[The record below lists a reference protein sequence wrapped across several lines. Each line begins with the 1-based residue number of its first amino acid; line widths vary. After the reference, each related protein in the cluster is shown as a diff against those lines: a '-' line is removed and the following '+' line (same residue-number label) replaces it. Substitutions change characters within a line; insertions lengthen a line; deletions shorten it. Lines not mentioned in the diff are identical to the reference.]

1 MPLKKKISMFVNID
15 KYFFSHRL
23 PIAQAAKKNDF
34 EMTVYAEFTQTNKD
48 TSINDFNLLNSPLKR
63 SSKSIFSIMLELFK
77 AYRLIKKDKP
87 SLIHAVTIRPI
98 LILGIIARFTSIPF
112 IGSFAGLGPV
122 FTAKSYGQKI
132 RLFII
137 LRVLKFIF
145 SRNNSGIICQNTS
158 DRSLLEDFGVA
169 SKKDMLLIRG
179 SGVNLEKFSP
189 LKKRNTTEK
198 YILMSSRILLDK
210 GIKEYCLA
218 AKKVRQKFGNE
229 IKFKLSGM
237 IDSFSSSGM
246 SQNAIDLLTKKYGV
260 EYLGDREDMPE
271 LLASAM
277 IFVLPSYY
285 PEGLPKVL
293 LEAAASGVAIITTD
307 HHGCRDAIID
317 KETGLLIKVK
327 NHESLVIAITKL
339 IENPTLLKDMGK
351 KARKLAENS
360 FADSDVVDKHFS
372 LYKQL
377 T

>member
-34 EMTVYAEFTQTNKD
+34 EITVYAEFTQTNKD

-122 FTAKSYGQKI
+122 FTAKNYIQKI

-137 LRVLKFIF
+137 LRTLKFIF

-218 AKKVRQKFGNE
+218 AKKVRQKFGND

-246 SQNAIDLLTKKYGV
+246 SQNEIDLLTKKYGV
-260 EYLGDREDMPE
+260 EYLGDRDDMPE

-293 LEAAASGVAIITTD
+293 LEAAASGVAIITTIIM
-307 HHGCRDAIID
+307 DA
-317 KETGLLIKVK
+317 E
-327 NHESLVIAITKL
+327 
-339 IENPTLLKDMGK
+339 M
-351 KARKLAENS
+351 
-360 FADSDVVDKHFS
+360 
-372 LYKQL
+372 Q
-377 T
+377 